1 MENTKSLDTDTKK
14 KSLHSILNKDQIKF
28 ANVVLSKNYKLKF
41 KRPRFDSADWVMELK
56 KK

>member
-1 MENTKSLDTDTKK
+1 MENTKSLDTKK

-28 ANVVLSKNYKLKF
+28 ANVVLSKNYKSKF
-41 KRPRFDSADWVMELK
+41 KRPRFDSADWVMEVK